1 MVYSNSKDKE
11 EVILM
16 DERLKSLIELAIQME
31 KDGIKFYEE
40 LSTKVPYEPAK
51 KMVLSFADDERR
63 HLRILN
69 EITSMDIEKY
79 LVENLPKEK
88 VKTVFDE
95 VQGSIDTV
103 TLQDELSSL
112 KIALDMEEKSYKLYD
127 EAFSTEKDENLKK
140 LWKRLAD
147 EERRH
152 YDIFWNT
159 YDFIS
164 NPEEWIL
171 REERGLLDGG

>member
-1 MVYSNSKDKE
+1 
-11 EVILM
+11 M
-16 DERLKSLIELAIQME
+16 DERLRSLIELAIQME
-31 KDGIKFYEE
+31 KDGIDFYEG
-40 LSTKVPYEPAK
+40 LSEKVPYESAK
-51 KMVLSFADDERR
+51 KMILSFADDERR
-63 HLRILN
+63 HLKILN
-69 EITSMDIEKY
+69 EIFSSMTSVDIERY
-79 LVENLPKEK
+79 LAENPPKEK
-88 VKTVFDE
+88 IKTVFDE
-95 VQGSIDTV
+95 VQGNIDVV

-127 EAFSTEKDENLKK
+127 EALSIEEDEDLKK

-147 EERRH
+147 EERKH

-164 NPEEWIL
+164 NPEEWVL

>member
-1 MVYSNSKDKE
+1 
-11 EVILM
+11 M
-16 DERLKSLIELAIQME
+16 DERLRSLIELAIQME
-31 KDGIKFYEE
+31 KDGINFYEG
-40 LSTKVPYEPAK
+40 LSEKVPYESAK
-51 KMVLSFADDERR
+51 KMILSFADDERR
-63 HLRILN
+63 HLKILN
-69 EITSMDIEKY
+69 EIFSSMTSVDIERY
-79 LVENLPKEK
+79 LAENPPKEK
-88 VKTVFDE
+88 IKTVFDE
-95 VQGSIDTV
+95 VQGNIDVV

-127 EAFSTEKDENLKK
+127 EALSIEEDEDLKK

-147 EERRH
+147 EERKH

-164 NPEEWIL
+164 NPEEWVL

>member
-1 MVYSNSKDKE
+1 
-11 EVILM
+11 M
-16 DERLKSLIELAIQME
+16 DERLKKLIELAIQME
-31 KDGIKFYEE
+31 KDGINFYEN
-40 LSTKVPYEPAK
+40 LAVKVPYESAR
-51 KMVLSFADDERR
+51 KMIASFADDERR
-63 HLRILN
+63 HLKILN
-69 EITSMDIEKY
+69 DIFSGITSMDIERY
-79 LVENLPKEK
+79 LAENSPKEK

-95 VQGSIDTV
+95 IQGNIDAV
-103 TLQDELSSL
+103 TLQDELSAL
-112 KIALDMEEKSYKLYD
+112 KIAMDMEEKSYRLYD
-127 EAFSTEKDENLKK
+127 EAFSVETDEALKK

-164 NPEEWIL
+164 NPEEWTL

>member
-1 MVYSNSKDKE
+1 
-11 EVILM
+11 M
-16 DERLKSLIELAIQME
+16 DERLKGLIELAIQME
-31 KDGIKFYEE
+31 KDGINFYEG
-40 LSTKVPYEPAK
+40 LSTKVPYESAR
-51 KMVLSFADDERR
+51 KMILSFADDERR

-69 EITSMDIEKY
+69 DIFSNITSIDIEKY
-79 LVENLPKEK
+79 LAENPPREK
-88 VKTVFDE
+88 VKTVFDD
-95 VQGSIDTV
+95 VQGGIEV
-103 TLQDELSSL
+103 TALQDELSAL
-112 KIALDMEEKSYKLYD
+112 KVAMDMEEKSYKLYD
-127 EAFSTEKDENLKK
+127 EALSIETDENLKK

-164 NPEEWIL
+164 KPEEWIL